1 MIRTFLMVASILL
14 AIWLQL
20 SLFGHLRPLG
30 VIPDLTLITII
41 VVALWSDAT
50 PSLAAAVGAGFILDL
65 ASGSDFGLRTGFF
78 ILVTLAVIAAKQF
91 GLHADSVV
99 TAALIALAATVLFNL
114 SVLASLGSADTDWV
128 VVGQRIGAEVIVN
141 LGALVLVFAI
151 RVLIGDRRGRVI
163 NELSRRSWQ

>member
-99 TAALIALAATVLFNL
+99 TAALIALAAT
-114 SVLASLGSADTDWV
+114 DWV